1 MSNLIT
7 RETIQKFDVPGP
19 RYTSYPTAPVWS
31 QSVRYGEYCEKLRS
45 FAKTDKTLSLYVH
58 LPFCVSMCTF
68 CACNVLIRKS
78 DPKYVDEYLTYLFK
92 EIDLVVEQLGKK
104 RKVLQFH
111 WGGGTPNFLNED
123 QIERLFK
130 KLSENFDIDFDGE
143 VAIELDPRTITLS
156 KVKKIKELGFNRVS
170 MGVQDFSDDVQQ
182 AVNRIQPFE
191 SVKTFYN
198 WCRDLKFSSVN
209 FDLIYGLPKQTPDS
223 FRETI
228 DKVVELKPDRIAL
241 YSFAYVPW
249 IKKHQN
255 KIDTADLPKQN
266 EKMDIFLYARQ
277 KLIDGGYVAIAMDH
291 FALKKDALA
300 KAFDAGT
307 LYRNFMGYTVKPA
320 DDYLGFGLTS
330 IGYLENTFIQNEKV
344 LGKYYEALTNG
355 VLPVERGK
363 ELDRDDRI
371 RQWTIKSLMCQF
383 KVDKKI
389 FRSEF
394 QADFDEYFS
403 REIAQLMDSEAD
415 GLVVIHPDSIEVTDM
430 GKIFV
435 RNVCMVFDKYFN
447 AENPA
452 MKFSRT
458 V

>member
-277 KLIDGGYVAIAMDH
+277 KLIDGG
-291 FALKKDALA
+291 
-300 KAFDAGT
+300 
-307 LYRNFMGYTVKPA
+307 
-320 DDYLGFGLTS
+320 S
-330 IGYLENTFIQNEKV
+330 
-344 LGKYYEALTNG
+344 
-355 VLPVERGK
+355 
-363 ELDRDDRI
+363 
-371 RQWTIKSLMCQF
+371 
-383 KVDKKI
+383 
-389 FRSEF
+389 
-394 QADFDEYFS
+394 
-403 REIAQLMDSEAD
+403 
-415 GLVVIHPDSIEVTDM
+415 
-430 GKIFV
+430 
-435 RNVCMVFDKYFN
+435 
-447 AENPA
+447 
-452 MKFSRT
+452 
-458 V
+458 